1 MVPRIYAPRDRGVFL
16 YYKEESM
23 LKSGVIGIILEY
35 LIVFIIIFIINYFLY
50 IRKKKRLNKNKVP
63 VELYYLVSMYKLDIK
78 KIKYKKFLWIYSF
91 INTFIVSTIYIIVVY
106 LVEGFLWQL
115 LIGTVLLIL
124 LIIICYG
131 LLGRYYQKKEGI
143 DNV

>member
-1 MVPRIYAPRDRGVFL
+1 
-16 YYKEESM
+16 M

-131 LLGRYYQKKEGI
+131 LLGRYYQMKEGI

>member
-1 MVPRIYAPRDRGVFL
+1 MVPRIYAPRNGGVFL
-16 YYKEESM
+16 YYEEVFM
-23 LKSGVIGIILEY
+23 LKSGLIGVVLEY

-78 KIKYKKFLWIYSF
+78 KIKYKKFLWTYSF

-106 LVEGFLWQL
+106 LVKGFVFQL
-115 LIGTVLLIL
+115 IVGVILLIL

-143 DNV
+143 RNV

>member
-1 MVPRIYAPRDRGVFL
+1 
-16 YYKEESM
+16 M

>member
-1 MVPRIYAPRDRGVFL
+1 
-16 YYKEESM
+16 M

-106 LVEGFLWQL
+106 LVEDRKS
-115 LIGTVLLIL
+115 V
-124 LIIICYG
+124 
-131 LLGRYYQKKEGI
+131 
-143 DNV
+143 V

>member
-1 MVPRIYAPRDRGVFL
+1 
-16 YYKEESM
+16 M
-23 LKSGVIGIILEY
+23 LDIGILGVILEY
-35 LIVFIIIFIINYFLY
+35 LIVFTIIFIINYFLY
-50 IRKKKRLNKNKVP
+50 VRKKKRLNKNKVP

>member
-1 MVPRIYAPRDRGVFL
+1 
-16 YYKEESM
+16 M
-23 LKSGVIGIILEY
+23 LDNGMIGIILEY

-50 IRKKKRLNKNKVP
+50 VRKKKRLNKNKVP
-63 VELYYLVSMYKLDIK
+63 VELYYLVSMYKLDIN
-78 KIKYKKFLWIYSF
+78 KIKYKEFLWTYSF
-91 INTFIVSTIYIIVVY
+91 INTFIISTIYIIVVY
-106 LVEGFLWQL
+106 LVEGFIWQL
-115 LIGTVLLIL
+115 LIGMVLLIL

>member
-1 MVPRIYAPRDRGVFL
+1 
-16 YYKEESM
+16 M

-143 DNV
+143 YNV

>member
-16 YYKEESM
+16 YDMEDFM
-23 LKSGVIGIILEY
+23 LDIGILGVILEY
-35 LIVFIIIFIINYFLY
+35 LIVFTIIFIINYFLY
-50 IRKKKRLNKNKVP
+50 VRKKKRLNKNKMP
-63 VELYYLVSMYKLDIK
+63 VELFYLISMYKLDIK
-78 KIKYKKFLWIYSF
+78 KINYKKFLWIYSF
-91 INTFIVSTIYIIVVY
+91 VNTFIVSTIYIIVVY
-106 LVEGFLWQL
+106 LVEGFIWQL
-115 LIGTVLLIL
+115 LIGMVLLIL

>member
-1 MVPRIYAPRDRGVFL
+1 
-16 YYKEESM
+16 M

-63 VELYYLVSMYKLDIK
+63 VELYYLVSMYKLDIN

-131 LLGRYYQKKEGI
+131 LLGRYYQMKEGI

>member
-1 MVPRIYAPRDRGVFL
+1 
-16 YYKEESM
+16 M

-63 VELYYLVSMYKLDIK
+63 VELYYLVSMYKLDIN

>member
-1 MVPRIYAPRDRGVFL
+1 
-16 YYKEESM
+16 M

-131 LLGRYYQKKEGI
+131 ILGRYYQKKEGI

>member
-16 YYKEESM
+16 YDMEDFM
-23 LKSGVIGIILEY
+23 LDIGILGVILEY
-35 LIVFIIIFIINYFLY
+35 LIVFAIIFIINYFLY
-50 IRKKKRLNKNKVP
+50 VRKKKRLNKNKMP
-63 VELYYLVSMYKLDIK
+63 VELFYLISMYKLDIK
-78 KIKYKKFLWIYSF
+78 KINYKKFLWIYSF
-91 INTFIVSTIYIIVVY
+91 VNTFIVSTIYIIVVY
-106 LVEGFLWQL
+106 LVEGFIWQL
-115 LIGTVLLIL
+115 LIGMVLLIL

>member
-1 MVPRIYAPRDRGVFL
+1 
-16 YYKEESM
+16 M
-23 LKSGVIGIILEY
+23 LGIGILGVILEY
-35 LIVFIIIFIINYFLY
+35 LIVFTIIFIINYFLY
-50 IRKKKRLNKNKVP
+50 VRKKKRLNKNKVP